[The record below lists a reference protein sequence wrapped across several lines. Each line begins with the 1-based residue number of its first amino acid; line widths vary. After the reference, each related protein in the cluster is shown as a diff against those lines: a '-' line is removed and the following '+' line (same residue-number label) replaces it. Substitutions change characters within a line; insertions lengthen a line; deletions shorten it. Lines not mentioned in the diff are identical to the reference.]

1 MNKIFLLLLFI
12 FIINLNPAF
21 ANDSACF
28 YFYPKLS
35 ELPHTKLNQTNN
47 GFKSLIDGKWT
58 HGCEI
63 VFKSHD
69 SIVSGDKVYDLF
81 QSFIN
86 SPGWAIDNS
95 LSADGPGSSSIG
107 IENDKS
113 KCTILWSQH
122 AWIDDKTGEH
132 RQSSNIEMI
141 IQCTSK

>member
-1 MNKIFLLLLFI
+1 MSC
-12 FIINLNPAF
+12 
-21 ANDSACF
+21 ND
-28 YFYPKLS
+28 LD
-35 ELPHTKLNQTNN
+35 N
-47 GFKSLIDGKWT
+47 DRKWT

-86 SPGWAIDNS
+86 SPSWTINNN

-107 IENDKS
+107 IENEKN
-113 KCTILWSQH
+113 KCAIHWSQH
-122 AWIDDKTGEH
+122 AWIDETTGEY

-141 IQCTSK
+141 IQCTLK